1 MVQCGMLYSA
11 VQNGVVWYVWY
22 GMGVVGLMLC
32 GKVVVWCS
40 VVRCCG
46 EMVVRCG
53 V

>member
-32 GKVVVWCS
+32 GKKSIMESCDPAL
-40 VVRCCG
+40 
-46 EMVVRCG
+46 
-53 V
+53 